1 MINESEV
8 FSLFERHC
16 KGIKSGGSNQYVGL
30 CPFHDDTHHSFSFNS
45 EGLYNCKGCGE
56 SGNAVKFAKLMGED
70 PKPYYSDEY
79 KRTGG
84 KQTGSWLLNNGKS
97 TGEPIKNG
105 LNGGKPTG
113 IDLTPKLEE
122 YRITYPENKGYEP
135 FILNDIGKD
144 KDAAITI
151 PYWEDDKCVGIK
163 HHKPKNGKQ
172 SWWEGD
178 GTIKWYNSWWFDA
191 YHNDQLII
199 CEGEKDV
206 NRLVQLGYNATSTS
220 GGALSVPPIPD
231 KFKEPKELILLYDN
245 DDSGIKGSE
254 KCAEKIYRSHGTL
267 PYIAQWRTGLPKG
280 FDAFDDKTGEEVE
293 YAINNKGLYQPKPKE
308 GEMKVM
314 SIGQLVKMDY
324 KNPEIIVS
332 NMVQQESV
340 SVFGGC
346 SGTGKSWGVLQM
358 GMCIS
363 SGKPVF
369 GHFEVA
375 KPYKVLLCQYE
386 LTNGQMKERVQTL
399 MKSFDSDWETID
411 RNFDYQVFS
420 KEDAFTDRWESLER
434 FLSNSNGKY
443 NGGVVIVDN
452 LYTSVNTETDTS
464 NNAQLIPVVKR
475 MGDICEK
482 YNVSLVVVTHHKKGT
497 KAMVIDID
505 DCLGGATLT
514 RYASNVFQMKQSKLS
529 TDLRVMEIT
538 KVRGEPS
545 DLIEV
550 PFKLRFNPDD
560 GTFEKGEIIN
570 KESIH
575 YIEAK
580 DRWEIKLVNNMKN
593 YESSRGSAEWSRA
606 DIWGFL
612 STEEGWEQTQ
622 SNETKV
628 TRFISKC
635 VSWGLMSKEGHNA
648 YRIIRTELKDD

>member
-1 MINESEV
+1 V
-8 FSLFERHC
+8 FD
-16 KGIKSGGSNQYVGL
+16 V
-30 CPFHDDTHHSFSFNS
+30 FN
-45 EGLYNCKGCGE
+45 K
-56 SGNAVKFAKLMGED
+56 
-70 PKPYYSDEY
+70 
-79 KRTGG
+79 
-84 KQTGSWLLNNGKS
+84 
-97 TGEPIKNG
+97 
-105 LNGGKPTG
+105 
-113 IDLTPKLEE
+113 
-122 YRITYPENKGYEP
+122 
-135 FILNDIGKD
+135 
-144 KDAAITI
+144 
-151 PYWEDDKCVGIK
+151 
-163 HHKPKNGKQ
+163 
-172 SWWEGD
+172 
-178 GTIKWYNSWWFDA
+178 
-191 YHNDQLII
+191 DQLII
-199 CEGEKDV
+199 CEGEKDA
-206 NRLVQLGYNATSTS
+206 NRLVQLDYNATSTS

-245 DDSGIKGSE
+245 DESGIKGSE
-254 KCAEKIYRSHGTL
+254 KCAEQIYRSSGTL

-308 GEMKVM
+308 GEMQVM

-324 KNPEIIVS
+324 KKPEIIVS

-399 MKSFDSDWETID
+399 MKSFNSDWETID
-411 RNFDYQVFS
+411 KNFDYQVFS

-482 YNVSLVVVTHHKKGT
+482 YNVSLIVVTHHKKGT

-560 GTFEKGEIIN
+560 GTFKKGEIIN

-580 DRWEIKLVNNMKN
+580 DRWEIKLVNDMKN

-628 TRFISKC
+628 TRYISKC

-648 YRIIRTELKDD
+648 YRIIRTELKDG

>member
-8 FSLFERHC
+8 FSLFDRHC
-16 KGIKSGGSNQYVGL
+16 SRIKSGGNNQYLAL
-30 CPFHDDTHHSFSFNS
+30 CPFHDDTRHSFSFNS

-56 SGNAVKFAKLMGED
+56 SGNAVKFAKLQNEN

-79 KRTGG
+79 KRTDG
-84 KQTGSWLLNNGKS
+84 KQTGK
-97 TGEPIKNG
+97 PIKNG
-105 LNGGKPTG
+105 FNGGKSTETVDKTTVKQRA
-113 IDLTPKLEE
+113 IDLTPKLKE
-122 YRITYPENKGYEP
+122 YEIKYPKNEGYEP
-135 FILNDIGKD
+135 FMLNDIGKD
-144 KDAAITI
+144 KDGATTI
-151 PYWEDDKCVGIK
+151 PYWEDGKCVGIK

-178 GTIKWYNSWWFDA
+178 GRIKWYNSWVFDVF
-191 YHNDQLII
+191 NKDQLII
-199 CEGEKDV
+199 CEGEKDA
-206 NRLVQLGYNATSTS
+206 NRLVHLGYNATSTS

-245 DDSGIKGSE
+245 DESGIKGSE
-254 KCAEKIYRSHGTL
+254 KCAEQIYRSSGTL

-280 FDAFDDKTGEEVE
+280 FDAFDDETGEEVK
-293 YAINNKGLYQPKPKE
+293 YAINNKGLYKPKPKQ
-308 GEMKVM
+308 GEMRVM
-314 SIGQLVKMDY
+314 SIGQLVNADY
-324 KNPEIIVS
+324 KKPEIIVS

-340 SVFGGC
+340 TVFGGC
-346 SGTGKSWGVLQM
+346 SGTGKSWGALQI
-358 GMCIS
+358 GMCIA

-482 YNVSLVVVTHHKKGT
+482 YNVSLIVVTHHKKGT

-580 DRWEIKLVNNMKN
+580 DRWEIKLVNDMKN

-648 YRIIRTELKDD
+648 YRILRTDLKDD

>member
-8 FSLFERHC
+8 LSLFERHC

-84 KQTGSWLLNNGKS
+84 KQTGSRLLNNGKS

-245 DDSGIKGSE
+245 DDSGLKGAE

-293 YAINNKGLYQPKPKE
+293 SAINNKGLYQPKPKE
-308 GEMKVM
+308 GEIQVM

-324 KNPEIIVS
+324 KKPEIIVS

-399 MKSFDSDWETID
+399 MKSFNSDWETID
-411 RNFDYQVFS
+411 KNFDYQVFS

-434 FLSNSNGKY
+434 FLSNSNAKY
-443 NGGVVIVDN
+443 NGGVVIIDN

-464 NNAQLIPVVKR
+464 NNAHLIPVVKR

-482 YNVSLVVVTHHKKGT
+482 YNVSLIVVTHHKKGT

-580 DRWEIKLVNNMKN
+580 DRWEIKLVNDMRD
-593 YESSRGSAEWSRA
+593 YEIIRKADEWSRA